1 MLTYAIFS
9 FVICLTVGIGSWAY
23 SEWDYKR
30 SLPRRAKLKLMQA
43 ELEKRRIARL
53 TPAE

>member
-9 FVICLTVGIGSWAY
+9 FVICLTVGVGSWAY
-23 SEWDYKR
+23 SEWDYRR
-30 SLPRRAKLKLMQA
+30 SLPRRARLKFLQA
-43 ELEKRRIARL
+43 ELEKRRTARL